1 MKSLLLGMVCAL
13 LFANADAQ
21 NTLPLMP
28 MPASVQRV
36 PGQFIIDSSFTI
48 AVTGVRDP
56 RLLRAAERFLAGL
69 RRQTGMFPLSMNVSD
84 GSAGA
89 LVVHADRAGKDVQEL
104 GEDESYS
111 LKVNPSGIALNAPTS
126 LGAMHGLQTLLQLVA
141 TTPAGF
147 AFPAVTINDAPRFPW
162 RGLMIDV
169 SRHFFP
175 INVLKRNL
183 DGMEAVKLNVFHLHL
198 SDDQGFRVESKK
210 FPKLQG
216 MGSDEFF
223 YTQEEIHD
231 LIAYARDRGIRVVP
245 EFDTPGHAVSWF
257 AGYPE
262 LASGHGPYTP
272 ERKWGIFDPAIDPT
286 EESTYKFLDHFIAEM
301 AGLFPDEFFHIG
313 GDEVNGKQW
322 AASPKIQAFM
332 LNHGLKDKGDLQAY
346 FNTRVQELVH
356 KHGKTMEGW
365 DEILRPNLPNSIV
378 IQSWRGQE
386 SLAGAAKLGYRG
398 LLSSGYYLDLMYPAS
413 QHYAVDPT
421 SGAAGNLNADEKK
434 RVLGGE
440 ACEWAEY
447 ISTEN
452 IDSRIW
458 PRMAAIAER
467 LWSPR
472 EVTDVASM
480 YERLDI
486 MSFQLEGLGLM
497 HNSYYEPMLRRIAG
511 SGDTKALRTLA
522 DVVEPVKEYA
532 REEQAVT
539 PATSLSP
546 LNRLV
551 DAANPESATARKF
564 GLMVDAFLAGKADT
578 QTKTKMRDYLTAWRD
593 NDVKLRPQIAA
604 SFLLQEDDS
613 LSRNLSLLGVAG
625 LQAMDYIDHNQ
636 RPTADWTAQQAA
648 MMQSAAKPSAQLL
661 LMVAAPVQKLLLAA
675 SAGNPSNN
683 PQ

>member
-13 LFANADAQ
+13 LFTTADAQ
-21 NTLPLMP
+21 DSLPLMP
-28 MPASVQRV
+28 MPASVQRGS
-36 PGQFIIDSSFTI
+36 GQFVIDSSFMI
-48 AVTGVRDP
+48 AVTGVQDP
-56 RLLRAAERFLAGL
+56 RLLRATERFLVSL
-69 RRQTGMFPLSMNVSD
+69 RRQTGMFPLSMKISD
-84 GSAGA
+84 GSPAS
-89 LVVHADRAGKDVQEL
+89 LVVHADHAGRDIQEL

-111 LKVNPSGIALNAPTS
+111 LTVASSGITLNAPTS
-126 LGAMHGLQTLLQLVA
+126 LGAMHGLQTLLQFVA
-141 TTPAGF
+141 TTPIGF
-147 AFPAVTINDAPRFPW
+147 AFPAVTINDAPRFHW

-210 FPKLQG
+210 FPKLHE
-216 MGSDEFF
+216 MGSDGFF
-223 YTQEEIHD
+223 YTQEEIRD
-231 LIAYARDRGIRVVP
+231 LIAYARDRGIRIVP
-245 EFDTPGHAVSWF
+245 EFDMPGHAISWF
-257 AGYPE
+257 AGYAE
-262 LASGHGPYTP
+262 LASGPGPYAP
-272 ERKWGIFDPAIDPT
+272 ERKWGIFDAAIDPT
-286 EESTYKFLDHFIAEM
+286 EDGTYKFLDHFIAEM
-301 AGLFPDEFFHIG
+301 AALFPDEFFHIG

-322 AASPKIQAFM
+322 AGNPKIQAFM
-332 LNHGLKDKGDLQAY
+332 LKHGLKDKGDLQAY
-346 FNTRVQELVH
+346 FNTRVQALVH

-365 DEILRPNLPNSIV
+365 DEILRPNLPNDIL

-413 QHYAVDPT
+413 QHYAVDPM
-421 SGAAGNLNADEKK
+421 SGAAASLSSDEKK
-434 RVLGGE
+434 RILGGE

-447 ISTEN
+447 VSTEN

-467 LWSPR
+467 LWSPQG
-472 EVTDVASM
+472 VNDVASM
-480 YERLDI
+480 YERLDVV
-486 MSFQLEGLGLM
+486 SLQFAGLGLT
-497 HNSYYEPMLRRIAG
+497 HNSYYEPMLRRIVG
-511 SGDTKALRTLA
+511 SEDIAALRTLA

-564 GLMVDAFLAGKADT
+564 SVMADAYLGGKADA
-578 QTKTKMRDYLTAWRD
+578 QTKMRLRDYLTAWRD

-613 LSRNLSLLGVAG
+613 LSRNLSLLGDAG
-625 LQAMDYIDHNQ
+625 LQAMDYLDNNQ
-636 RPTADWTAQQAA
+636 KPTSDWVTQQAA
-648 MMQSAAKPSAQLL
+648 MIQQASKPSAQML
-661 LMVAAPVQKLLLAA
+661 LMVAGPIQKLMSAA
-675 SAGNPSNN
+675 GGENPSNK
-683 PQ
+683 P